1 VIDSLR
7 SEARFPAIAPRRTDP
22 EFAPFV
28 SAVKAKASLI
38 DVERW
43 RGVAGR

>member
-1 VIDSLR
+1 MNDPLL
-7 SEARFPAIAPRRTDP
+7 APLRTDP